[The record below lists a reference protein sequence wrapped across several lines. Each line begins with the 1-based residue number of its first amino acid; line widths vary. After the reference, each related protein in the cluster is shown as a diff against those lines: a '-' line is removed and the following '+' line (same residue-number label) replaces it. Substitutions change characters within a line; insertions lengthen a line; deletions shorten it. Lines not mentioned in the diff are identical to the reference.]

1 MTDLFVY
8 LNTMLN
14 SQQILSK
21 YLLDKSIY
29 KLVNQLFSLIR
40 FLKYMDTN
48 ADVGINVNE
57 CSNMETA
64 MKISMFTAKYT
75 K

>member
-1 MTDLFVY
+1 
-8 LNTMLN
+8 
-14 SQQILSK
+14 
-21 YLLDKSIY
+21 
-29 KLVNQLFSLIR
+29 
-40 FLKYMDTN
+40 MDTN